1 MFMENRKQ
9 HLLQPLRLIP
19 QRLHFRF
26 SCVRHTCR
34 RSEHVDVQIGEGTEH
49 QLLNA
54 LILALPQIV
63 QQRHN
68 GVDV

>member
-1 MFMENRKQ
+1 MLMENRKQ

-19 QRLHFRF
+19 QCLHLRLSR
-26 SCVRHTCR
+26 VRHTRCC
-34 RSEHVDVQIGEGTEH
+34 SEHVDVQIGEGTEH

-68 GVDV
+68 GVNV

>member
-1 MFMENRKQ
+1 MLMENRKQ

-19 QRLHFRF
+19 QCLHLRLSR
-26 SCVRHTCR
+26 VRHTRCC
-34 RSEHVDVQIGEGTEH
+34 SEHVDVQIGEGPEH

>member
-1 MFMENRKQ
+1 MENRKQ

-19 QRLHFRF
+19 QCLHLRLSR
-26 SCVRHTCR
+26 VRHTRCC
-34 RSEHVDVQIGEGTEH
+34 SEHVDVQIGEGTEH

-68 GVDV
+68 GVNV

>member
-1 MFMENRKQ
+1 MFMLNGKQ
-9 HLLQPLRLIP
+9 HFLQPLRLIP
-19 QRLHFRF
+19 QRLYFRL
-26 SCVRHTCR
+26 SRVRHTRCC
-34 RSEHVDVQIGEGTEH
+34 SEHVDVQIGKGAEH

>member
-19 QRLHFRF
+19 QRLHLRL
-26 SCVRHTCR
+26 SRVRHARCC
-34 RSEHVDVQIGEGTEH
+34 SEHVDVQIGESPEH